1 MLECWTVADLCRAQ
15 TRKWSWLSLRT
26 RPGWV
31 RPNTSIS
38 SSRGLRS
45 GGAVTDWV
53 DGMKPPGWDGSGVS
67 NVGRGTQEARSPS
80 RPARGAEH
88 DRICLTELVPG
99 GTLSTLPHLRLLAR
113 RPLAGPASL
122 TSRTNGPDL
131 VRKRVTWSR
140 SPRLPP

>member
-1 MLECWTVADLCRAQ
+1 MW
-15 TRKWSWLSLRT
+15 
-26 RPGWV
+26 GG
-31 RPNTSIS
+31 
-38 SSRGLRS
+38 GLR
-45 GGAVTDWV
+45 
-53 DGMKPPGWDGSGVS
+53 
-67 NVGRGTQEARSPS
+67 RARSPS

-99 GTLSTLPHLRLLAR
+99 GTLSTLSHLRLLAR

-140 SPRLPP
+140 SPRLPPALTFEHRSKKGVPMGFNVTSSTGQPLSEEA